1 MILKLPSQINAP
13 SFYKDGSVGLKFET
27 RELSAE
33 EVMYILGS
41 RQSEGWLLFS
51 TETSEIDR
59 SDVPDIKPELDLK
72 SASSRLKDVI
82 YVHYKQATQSQNF
95 VGLFETFYKEQMER
109 IIEGYKTKNLH
120 D

>member
-1 MILKLPSQINAP
+1 MILKLPAQINAP

-27 RELSAE
+27 RELTAE

-59 SDVPDIKPELDLK
+59 SDVPDVKPELDLK
-72 SASSRLKDVI
+72 SASERLKDVL
-82 YVHYKQATQSQNF
+82 YVFYKQETGKSRF
-95 VGLFETFYKEQMER
+95 VGSFETFYKEKMEL
-109 IIEGYKTKNLH
+109 IISGVKTKLQP
-120 D
+120 